1 MSKVVLVTD
10 AGGVLGAT
18 LARTLAD
25 GGHRV
30 FAGVDP
36 QREGYRAALT
46 EHAAYAR
53 EHAKSLTGVD
63 LPLGDQRAVEG
74 GVATVVRQAGHI
86 DTVVHVTECAVTG
99 PVESFTAYQLTQ
111 MFDRAVLSGQR
122 VNRAVLPHLRDQGSG
137 RILWV
142 NLRPATAGRPDV
154 GLVSGFSALSDRI
167 VAGYADELT
176 PLGVEVC
183 AVTVEV
189 DRILLH
195 PELPADRG
203 VAEAYAAWPES
214 GAPAAAGWTTPA
226 GRPAG
231 TGPETTVAGQDE
243 VVAAAIAQA
252 VVGLLG
258 HADPLPCHVLLDG
271 EGRPV
276 MNVTGRSSGRWRSGT
291 PTRRMGPASSRRW
304 LDCSEGVG
312 D

>member
-1 MSKVVLVTD
+1 MSNVVLVTD

-25 GGHRV
+25 GDHRV

-36 QREGYRAALT
+36 QREGHRAALA
-46 EHAAYAR
+46 EHAEYAR
-53 EHAKSLTGVD
+53 RYGKPLTGVD

-74 GVATVVRQAGHI
+74 GVAAVVRQAGRI

-111 MFDRAVLSGQR
+111 MFDRAVLRGQR
-122 VNRAVLPHLRDQGSG
+122 VNRAVLPLLRDQGSG

-142 NLRPATAGRPDV
+142 NLRPAAEGRPDI
-154 GLVSGFSALSDRI
+154 GLVSGLSALSDRI

-189 DRILLH
+189 DRTLLH

-226 GRPAG
+226 ALL
-231 TGPETTVAGQDE
+231 AGQDE

-258 HADPLPCHVLLDG
+258 HADPLPCHVLLDR
-271 EGRPV
+271 EGRPAMPV
-276 MNVTGRSSGRWRSGT
+276 AGRSSSRRWRSGT
-291 PTRRMGPASSRRW
+291 LTRKAGPTSSRRW
-304 LDCSEGVG
+304 LDCSDG
-312 D
+312 DGD